1 MNAAPL
7 PAGYRIRRPAVDDA
21 PAIYR
26 LLAACDI
33 AAIGFP
39 DVTEED
45 VRDAFAEPDYDPDT
59 DGWLGYAD
67 NGDMVGYADN
77 GDMVGYADNGDMVGY
92 ADNGD
97 MVGYADNGDM
107 VGYAWALRRGSS
119 GAVDIDF

>member
-1 MNAAPL
+1 MRPPRRQATDHERRTAAGRL
-7 PAGYRIRRPAVDDA
+7 PHPAPRHRRRPGHLP
-21 PAIYR
+21 PAR
-26 LLAACDI
+26 CLRHRRDR
-33 AAIGFP
+33 FP

-59 DGWLGYAD
+59 VGWL
-67 NGDMVGYADN
+67 
-77 GDMVGYADNGDMVGY
+77 GY

>member
-45 VRDAFAEPDYDPDT
+45 VRDSRNEVA
-59 DGWLGYAD
+59 GRSS
-67 NGDMVGYADN
+67 
-77 GDMVGYADNGDMVGY
+77 
-92 ADNGD
+92 
-97 MVGYADNGDM
+97 
-107 VGYAWALRRGSS
+107 RRGTT
-119 GAVDIDF
+119 

>member
-1 MNAAPL
+1 MSAAPL

-67 NGDMVGYADN
+67 
-77 GDMVGYADNGDMVGY
+77 
-92 ADNGD
+92 
-97 MVGYADNGDM
+97 
-107 VGYAWALRRGSS
+107 YAWALRRGSS